1 MHERQ
6 LLILKELA
14 GRGEASALD
23 RASVLLELVAIY
35 GTLGKEDEAS
45 KLRGEVDALMEGVPE
60 PRAPSSSDDSSDD
73 DDDDDDDDERTA
85 EAAYIA
91 KRSADRWDG
100 TFRLGNGYSTAS
112 GQLPE

>member
-1 MHERQ
+1 MCIRGR
-6 LLILKELA
+6 ELA

-60 PRAPSSSDDSSDD
+60 PRAPSSSDDSSS
-73 DDDDDDDDERTA
+73 DDDERTA

-100 TFRLGNGYSTAS
+100 TFRLGNGHPTAS